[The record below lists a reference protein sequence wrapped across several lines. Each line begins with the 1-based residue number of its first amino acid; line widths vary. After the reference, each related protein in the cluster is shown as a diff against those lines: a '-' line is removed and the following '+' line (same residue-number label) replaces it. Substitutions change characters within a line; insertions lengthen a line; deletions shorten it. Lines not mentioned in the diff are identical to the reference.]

1 MLVYLLVV
9 FFALNF
15 TGNNTISVIGT
26 AQPNMTPTFPS
37 RSFVDHDNE
46 EAILEQKA
54 TNPHPVFIETEHEP
68 LERPTS
74 NPFSGEKLS
83 DNENEAQSLFQGK
96 CQ

>member
-15 TGNNTISVIGT
+15 TGNNTISVIGN
-26 AQPNMTPTFPS
+26 AQRNMTPTFLS

-46 EAILEQKA
+46 EAISEQRA
-54 TNPHPVFIETEHEP
+54 TNPRPVFIETEHEP

>member
-26 AQPNMTPTFPS
+26 YLSS

-96 CQ
+96 SQ

>member
-1 MLVYLLVV
+1 M
-9 FFALNF
+9 
-15 TGNNTISVIGT
+15 IGT

-54 TNPHPVFIETEHEP
+54 TNPRPVFIEMEHEP

>member
-15 TGNNTISVIGT
+15 TGNNTISVIGN
-26 AQPNMTPTFPS
+26 AQRNITPTFLS

-46 EAILEQKA
+46 EAILEQKT

-83 DNENEAQSLFQGK
+83 DIENEAQSLFQGK